1 MLVKTSPCAVPSE
14 RRAVASPGDVR
25 SKVRVPDVVI
35 WPDGD
40 TVTGLQKDKDNTLI
54 DFRIKTFECFINA
67 LYCPQLH
74 GQWDLE
80 TTFYKTRYFVL
91 YIYIYI
97 SPTFS
102 GGTPFFRKT

>member
-40 TVTGLQKDKDNTLI
+40 TVTGVQKEDKDNALI
-54 DFRIKTFECFINA
+54 DFRIKTFEFWVSGTWEQLFIRQDT
-67 LYCPQLH
+67 LCH
-74 GQWDLE
+74 VIHI
-80 TTFYKTRYFVL
+80 YF
-91 YIYIYI
+91 
-97 SPTFS
+97 
-102 GGTPFFRKT
+102 FFFFLPLFN